1 MLRAR
6 LMVALTILLI
16 AAASGA
22 AAMDPADSP
31 GPTANRRASANY
43 DAVVHDNPT
52 FRSQRAHVECDPI
65 ESADLRQACLNSFEQ
80 PTATIGNPTT
90 TTGGGTAPAA
100 TTPMAR

>member
-1 MLRAR
+1 MLRVR
-6 LMVALTILLI
+6 LMAALIAALV

-52 FRSQRAHVECDPI
+52 FRSQRAHIECDPI

-80 PTATIGNPTT
+80 PTATIGNPPPSA
-90 TTGGGTAPAA
+90 GGASAPAS
-100 TTPMAR
+100 TR